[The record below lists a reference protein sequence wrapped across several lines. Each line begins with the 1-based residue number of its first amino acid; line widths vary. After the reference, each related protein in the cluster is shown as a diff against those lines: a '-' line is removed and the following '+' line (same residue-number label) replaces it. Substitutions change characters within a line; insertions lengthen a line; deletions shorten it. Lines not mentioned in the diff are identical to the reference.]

1 MQYSVPFLGL
11 LRESEIAEG
20 QSINYGNLFQAGKFI
35 LYWAHLCLRNMF
47 NFTCRHGLTWV
58 RSEPA
63 VGLNLLTGFCEKS
76 GLTGHFYTE
85 DLEV

>member
-1 MQYSVPFLGL
+1 MQYSVPFLGQ

-20 QSINYGNLFQAGKFI
+20 QSINYGNLFQAGKCI
-35 LYWAHLCLRNMF
+35 LSWAHLCIRNMF
-47 NFTCRHGLTWV
+47 NSTYRHGLTWV

-63 VGLNLLTGFCEKS
+63 VGLNHRVCVKS